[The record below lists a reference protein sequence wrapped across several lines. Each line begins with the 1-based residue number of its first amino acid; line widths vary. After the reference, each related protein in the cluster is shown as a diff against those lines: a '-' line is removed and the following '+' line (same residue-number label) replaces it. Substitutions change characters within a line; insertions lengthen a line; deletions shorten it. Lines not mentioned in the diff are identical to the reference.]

1 MSNALA
7 PNPGAPHS
15 GASNLGPRYP
25 GTPCPVDTSTVSHY
39 SGAPYSVVLPVY
51 AGDEA
56 AWFATSLQSVL
67 DQTQP
72 SDDVIVV
79 VNGAIP
85 EPLAAL
91 VSRFT
96 EQYPQVGALH
106 LAQNLGTG
114 AARNHG
120 IRATKHELVAVQDA
134 DDVSLPNRMAL
145 LTEALLGD
153 ADLVMVGGQIGEFAG
168 DDPLE
173 ITSYRRV
180 PTSAAEVEH
189 FAHKRMPVN
198 GPTLMFRKTPVLAVG
213 GYGEGTRSED
223 YLLIARLLASG
234 AKINNIPEVVLHYRA
249 GPEALARR
257 RTWNHFRGFVATRI
271 QVKRL
276 GIGSWLDVAIPCAA
290 QLALT
295 ITPQRVTE
303 LFYKKVLR

>member
-1 MSNALA
+1 MSNAVA
-7 PNPGAPHS
+7 PEPRAPRS
-15 GASNLGPRYP
+15 G
-25 GTPCPVDTSTVSHY
+25 VSHQ
-39 SGAPYSVVLPVY
+39 GVPDHVAPYSVVLPVY
-51 AGDEA
+51 AGDKA

-67 DQTQP
+67 DQSLP
-72 SDDVIVV
+72 SDDVIIV
-79 VNGAIP
+79 VNGSIP
-85 EPLAAL
+85 DPLTGV
-91 VSRFT
+91 VSEFCA
-96 EQYPQVGALH
+96 QYPQVSALY
-106 LAQNLGTG
+106 LDQNQGTG
-114 AARNHG
+114 GARNHG

-145 LTEALLGD
+145 LTDALVED
-153 ADLVMVGGQIGEFAG
+153 AGLVMVGGQIGEFAG
-168 DDPLE
+168 DDPFE
-173 ITSYRRV
+173 VTSYRRV
-180 PTSAAEVEH
+180 PTSESEVQH

-257 RTWNHFRGFVATRI
+257 RTWKHFRGFVATRV